1 MTLRK
6 NGQREQWKE
15 DLLTF
20 YKERYRFLL
29 DNGISFVSICNK
41 DIYEKKISNKVCNP
55 ILLVAEVPGKDEVD
69 SGEPLTGE
77 SGENIAELIKISKL
91 ANSMF
96 VKTNLFPFRTFTI
109 NANENRPPDS
119 KEIEKGMLLLEHE
132 ISLVKPRLII
142 SLGEIACYGIKKLQ
156 KLKPNLNHQY
166 LIFL

>member
-77 SGENIAELIKISKL
+77 SGENIAELIKIYKTSKF
-91 ANSMF
+91 N
-96 VKTNLFPFRTFTI
+96 VCEDK
-109 NANENRPPDS
+109 
-119 KEIEKGMLLLEHE
+119 
-132 ISLVKPRLII
+132 LVSIQNI
-142 SLGEIACYGIKKLQ
+142 Y
-156 KLKPNLNHQY
+156 Y
-166 LIFL
+166 